1 MLVTRKIRDKARLIA
16 AHMLEVAPDD
26 LDWDRGVFSVRGV
39 PGAEVTIQDV
49 ARRAHGPGGLP
60 DGMEGALEAQI
71 SYSPSNLTYP
81 FGAYICVVDVDPGT
95 AAVKVRRFVAVDDCG
110 TRINEMIVEGQ
121 IQGGLTDGVG
131 IALMEIVS
139 FDEDGNCLNASL
151 MDYLIPTALE
161 VPDWENGKTVTPSP
175 HHPIG
180 AKGVGESATV
190 GSPPAVV
197 NAVIDALEPYG
208 VRHVDMPLTPSRVW
222 EAMRGNAEPPY

>member
-1 MLVTRKIRDKARLIA
+1 
-16 AHMLEVAPDD
+16 
-26 LDWDRGVFSVRGV
+26 
-39 PGAEVTIQDV
+39 
-49 ARRAHGPGGLP
+49 
-60 DGMEGALEAQI
+60 MEM
-71 SYSPSNLTYP
+71 S
-81 FGAYICVVDVDPGT
+81 
-95 AAVKVRRFVAVDDCG
+95 
-110 TRINEMIVEGQ
+110 
-121 IQGGLTDGVG
+121 G

-139 FDEDGNCLNASL
+139 FDKDGNCLNASL